1 VSDKKQ
7 VLIVED
13 QEATRLFLSQILED
27 HGYGYQ
33 VARNG
38 DEAISA
44 LRRERPD
51 LVLLDI
57 MMPRKSGIHVFH
69 AVKNDSR
76 LADIP
81 VIVVTGIS
89 QVTGVD
95 LQTGEEAPTEDE
107 GDVCA
112 RGIGSVLREK
122 LQGLRPDGLIEK
134 PVTPSTLVAKIQ
146 DLLPRP

>member
-1 VSDKKQ
+1 MSDKKQ
-7 VLIVED
+7 ILIVED
-13 QEATRLFLSQILED
+13 QEEARLFLSQILED

-38 DEAISA
+38 DEAISE
-44 LRRERPD
+44 LRRARPD

-57 MMPRKSGIHVFH
+57 MMPRKSGVHVLH
-69 AVKNDSR
+69 AMKNDPR
-76 LADIP
+76 LTEIP

-95 LQTGEEAPTEDE
+95 LQTGEEAPKQDD

-134 PVTPSTLVAKIQ
+134 PVAPSTLVAKIQ
-146 DLLPRP
+146 DLLP